1 MAKVAVA
8 IVLGLICAAAGIAFY
23 QAATAPKPWQR
34 PRLIV
39 CPMREP
45 SGDAE
50 ELRLACRR
58 NLGLLSS
65 GPDIK
70 QSKAIWVEQ
79 TAAELS
85 CVLDCVA
92 QSKSNR

>member
-1 MAKVAVA
+1 LAKFAVA
-8 IVLGLICAAAGIAFY
+8 IILGLICAAAGVAFY

-45 SGDAE
+45 SGNLE
-50 ELRLACRR
+50 ELKLACRR

-65 GPDIK
+65 GPDTK
-70 QSKAIWVEQ
+70 QGKAIRVEQ

-85 CVLDCVA
+85 ACSTA
-92 QSKSNR
+92 PRRAIN

>member
-1 MAKVAVA
+1 
-8 IVLGLICAAAGIAFY
+8 
-23 QAATAPKPWQR
+23 
-34 PRLIV
+34 
-39 CPMREP
+39 MREP
-45 SGDAE
+45 TSNQE

-58 NLGLLSS
+58 SLGMLSS

-85 CVLDCVA
+85 CLLDCVA
-92 QSKSNR
+92 QSKK

>member
-1 MAKVAVA
+1 M
-8 IVLGLICAAAGIAFY
+8 AFY

-39 CPMREP
+39 CPVREP
-45 SGDAE
+45 SGNLE

-58 NLGLLSS
+58 NLGLPSS
-65 GPDIK
+65 GADSQ
-70 QSKAIWVEQ
+70 QSKAVWVEQ
-79 TAAELS
+79 SGAELA

-92 QSKSNR
+92 QSKK

>member
-8 IVLGLICAAAGIAFY
+8 IILGLICAAAAVAFY

-45 SGDAE
+45 SGNPE

-92 QSKSNR
+92 QNKK

>member
-1 MAKVAVA
+1 LAKLA
-8 IVLGLICAAAGIAFY
+8 IAIILGLICTAAGVAFY
-23 QAATAPKPWQR
+23 QAAIAPKPWQR

-39 CPMREP
+39 CPVREP
-45 SGDAE
+45 SGNLD

-58 NLGLLSS
+58 NLGLPSS
-65 GPDIK
+65 GADSK

-79 TAAELS
+79 SGAELA

-92 QSKSNR
+92 QSKK